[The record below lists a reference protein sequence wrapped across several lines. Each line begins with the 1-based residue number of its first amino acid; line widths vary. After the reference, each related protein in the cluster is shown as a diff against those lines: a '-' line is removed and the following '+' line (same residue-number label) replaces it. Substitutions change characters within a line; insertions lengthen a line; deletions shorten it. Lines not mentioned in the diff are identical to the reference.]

1 MVQNKNYLTWL
12 FGKTKVEFCCWRL
25 LKFLLLEATTFLKS
39 QSAYSR
45 PEAAIFT
52 CGQMLQDLL
61 QHKIHWKK
69 FFHYINNFQGCSNNE
84 TRGVG
89 GRGEGGGW
97 NEKFDQLGKFDKLVE
112 ISPNKLISKIWLNST
127 FTWSICV
134 CFIFALIG
142 RIFIWINH
150 LVGQFGWFYS

>member
-1 MVQNKNYLTWL
+1 MKKSFIYSPKNDCFLLRILMVQNINYLTWL

-69 FFHYINNFQGCSNNE
+69 NIYFFTISIIFRDAPIMTWEGWGW
-84 TRGVG
+84 RGVG
-89 GRGEGGGW
+89 AGC
-97 NEKFDQLGKFDKLVE
+97 NAKFDQLGKFDQLVE

-127 FTWSICV
+127 FSWSICV
-134 CFIFALIG
+134 CFLP
-142 RIFIWINH
+142 
-150 LVGQFGWFYS
+150 